1 MKSKLVLSDR
11 EPLKSRYGGRTIQ
24 AEGAVKVWGRN
35 HLGRK
40 CSKVSKKGKER
51 KEKRYFGSA
60 SGINRAG
67 SRPAR

>member
-11 EPLKSRYGGRTIQ
+11 EPLQSRCGGRTIQ

-35 HLGRK
+35 HLGRR

-51 KEKRYFGSA
+51 KEKR
-60 SGINRAG
+60 
-67 SRPAR
+67 